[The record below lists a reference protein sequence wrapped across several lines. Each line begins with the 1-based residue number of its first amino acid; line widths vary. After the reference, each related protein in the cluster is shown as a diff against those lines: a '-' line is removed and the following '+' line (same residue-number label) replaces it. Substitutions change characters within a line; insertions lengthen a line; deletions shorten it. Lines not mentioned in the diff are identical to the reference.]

1 MPLINEQAK
10 CMRSQRG
17 RDYFWLIGLGLSLV
31 VSIAYSIGQ
40 GSVSITVSE
49 IIGMLL
55 GSEEAGLKKEIILN
69 IRLPRALAGALTG
82 GALALCGTVMQAVV
96 RNPLADPYL
105 AGVMSGASLGA
116 TLYLLLL
123 GSAVAVGLAG
133 SAFLGSLISTA
144 LVFGISI
151 NQQATVH
158 RMLLAGIAVNVL
170 CGSLASLI
178 IYLNYNAQ
186 QLQTVIFWMMG
197 SLVPASWDILA
208 LPALAVTVGCVFFC
222 LQGRNLNL
230 IMLGDEDAFSL
241 GINPRKYRFLYLL
254 VSALTVSTCVAFF
267 GMIGFLGI
275 AVPHIMRFLVSSN
288 HVRLVPFT
296 FLAGAIFMVWIDLAA
311 RTLSTSEIPL
321 GVITG
326 LVGSPFFFW
335 LLLKPDRR

>member
-1 MPLINEQAK
+1 MRRIDEQA
-10 CMRSQRG
+10 RSISEQRR
-17 RDYFWLIGLGLSLV
+17 RDYFYMIGLGLALV
-31 VSIAYSIGQ
+31 ASVVYSICQ
-40 GSVSITVSE
+40 GPVRTTAWEVISLILDPE
-49 IIGMLL
+49 GM
-55 GSEEAGLKKEIILN
+55 GLKKEIILN

-82 GALALCGTVMQAVV
+82 GALAVCGTVMQAVV
-96 RNPLADPYL
+96 RNHLADPYL

-123 GSAVAVGLAG
+123 GSSLAVGLAG
-133 SAFLGSLISTA
+133 SAFLGSLLSTA
-144 LVFGISI
+144 LVFGISMS
-151 NQQATVH
+151 QRATVH

-170 CGSLASLI
+170 CGSIVSLI
-178 IYLNYNAQ
+178 IYLSHNAQ

-197 SLVPASWDILA
+197 SLVPASWDILP
-208 LPALAVTVGCVFFC
+208 LPALAVCCGCVFFC
-222 LQGRNLNL
+222 FQGRSLNL
-230 IMLGDEDAFSL
+230 IMMSDEDAFSL
-241 GINPRKYRFLYLL
+241 GINPRRCRFLYLL

-296 FLAGAIFMVWIDLAA
+296 FLAGAIFMVWIDLGA
-311 RTLSTSEIPL
+311 RTISVAEIPL

-335 LLLKPDRR
+335 LLLKPEKR